1 MTEFAWKPLVYGK
14 LDLEMI
20 PETLR
25 VPQFS
30 NVETLMLS
38 GSADVTNPPECAKAL
53 LPYLKNGKH
62 VIMYEAG
69 HVGDLLYL
77 QKEGTDRLITNFI
90 NEGIVDT
97 SEIKYVPM
105 NFDAGWGFPGIMK
118 AGLVAA
124 TLLVGLLAW
133 GVIAIIN

>member
-1 MTEFAWKPLVYGK
+1 
-14 LDLEMI
+14 MI

-25 VPQFS
+25 VPQIS
-30 NVETLMLS
+30 DVETLMLS
-38 GSADVTNPPECAKAL
+38 GSVDVTNPPECAKAL

-77 QKEGTDRLITNFI
+77 QKNGVDILLTNFI
-90 NEGIVDT
+90 NTGTVDT

-105 NFDAGWGFPGIMK
+105 DFNAGWGLPGVAK
-118 AGLVAA
+118 ASLGVVAGL
-124 TLLVGLLAW
+124 LVLLAA
-133 GVIAIIN
+133 GIISIF